1 MVTTKNGD
9 IAEIEEYKNIPIYHT
24 VLMAMLL
31 EYNHTVLLCM
41 DTIYPGSPEPILKV
55 NIVKSSKRDQ

>member
-31 EYNHTVLLCM
+31 EYNHTVL
-41 DTIYPGSPEPILKV
+41 
-55 NIVKSSKRDQ
+55 